1 MELIKHYSFVQ
12 SRYRNP
18 GNSDIVEYAINYL
31 DMTRIMTGVK
41 ELNLKLH
48 MKLKFSIISDT
59 VILLKIIL
67 LQQISSFDAKM
78 FLIYL

>member
-1 MELIKHYSFVQ
+1 
-12 SRYRNP
+12 
-18 GNSDIVEYAINYL
+18 
-31 DMTRIMTGVK
+31 MTGVK